1 MPGLRLTP
9 APRIPTE
16 PPHAPLPA
24 EVGLPGPSGQRP
36 GEPERLV
43 NISGV
48 LAMRGGKSTG
58 RGLLKGPGC
67 SAGRVLRSPRS
78 HMRIR
83 WPPRG
88 VWMQPHPAPVQAK
101 FQDSGT
107 SRWKGGQVSCMGGR
121 KSLPRWTDKSWQS
134 CWPSQ
139 EPGVALFAVLLPE
152 LWKPRGQAG
161 VCPLPLCCGGNRAD
175 YHQDCPGTSGAL
187 KWQGTPARR
196 AAWCVGALSGWQ
208 EVQPSSEMGR
218 GLPPH
223 LSSPLSKSMLLAGR
237 GLWDSSTLSFRR
249 LFL

>member
-16 PPHAPLPA
+16 PPHGPLPA
-24 EVGLPGPSGQRP
+24 EVGLPAPSGQRP

-48 LAMRGGKSTG
+48 VTMRGGKSTG
-58 RGLLKGPGC
+58 RGLRKGPGC

-78 HMRIR
+78 QMRIR

-88 VWMQPHPAPVQAK
+88 VWRQPHPAPVQAK

-107 SRWKGGQVSCMGGR
+107 SRWKGGQASCMGVR

-139 EPGVALFAVLLPE
+139 EPGVALFAVYSFLNSGSQGDRRVSALCPSAAGE
-152 LWKPRGQAG
+152 TGQ
-161 VCPLPLCCGGNRAD
+161 
-175 YHQDCPGTSGAL
+175 T
-187 KWQGTPARR
+187 TIR
-196 AAWCVGALSGWQ
+196 AAQGL
-208 EVQPSSEMGR
+208 R
-218 GLPPH
+218 GH
-223 LSSPLSKSMLLAGR
+223 
-237 GLWDSSTLSFRR
+237 
-249 LFL
+249 